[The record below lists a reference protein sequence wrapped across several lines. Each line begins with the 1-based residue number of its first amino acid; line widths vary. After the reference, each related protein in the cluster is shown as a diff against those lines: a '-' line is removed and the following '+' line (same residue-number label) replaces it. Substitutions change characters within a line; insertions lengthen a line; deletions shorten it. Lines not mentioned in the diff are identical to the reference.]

1 MKRNAGCIILALALP
16 GVLSTVF
23 LLRARAQ
30 QDSGNQHGHQAHDK
44 SMHEDHSGDEHD
56 ETGHHEHGHEAHE
69 GGVVRLNE
77 DQLSSLK
84 LEHVRP
90 RTGALETVIELPGE
104 VQWNTDRIAHVTPR
118 VAGIVAQVDKT
129 LGDRVSSGDG
139 LCVLDSREIGDA
151 KMEYLADRAR
161 FDVAQ
166 ADFARAGTVHDNT
179 KKILA
184 ILDNEPTL
192 GTALTGAHDLP
203 VGANKNKLLTTYTRM
218 KVDAT
223 NVQRVQDLFAAK
235 IASERELMEARGDYE
250 VARADYIS
258 TREEI
263 AFDLELAFLRA
274 QKDFQVA
281 RTEMRNAERALHLL
295 GLTNEQTQQIAL
307 HGEDIDE
314 DISRAALFS
323 PITGIIVDRH
333 LTRGELVGTTT
344 KLYTIADLSD
354 VWVMGRVYE
363 RDIRFLAVGQ
373 KAIIRLDSFP
383 DETFEGT
390 INYIGSELAPATR
403 TVEARVA
410 LPNPQRRFRP
420 GMFGTV
426 SIFCESGHAAASATD
441 ALVVPLSCV
450 QRLPNGHAVFR
461 LVERGRYEVVPV
473 HVVAQNQRFAQVLG
487 ALAPDDQLASG
498 DTFILKSLAQREAMG
513 GGHSH

>member
-1 MKRNAGCIILALALP
+1 MVKRNAGCIIFALALP
-16 GVLSTVF
+16 GVFSVVF
-23 LLRARAQ
+23 LQGANAQ
-30 QDSGNQHGHQAHDK
+30 QNAGNQHEHEAHDEPA
-44 SMHEDHSGDEHD
+44 HEDHQGEEHD
-56 ETGHHEHGHEAHE
+56 EHGHDAHE
-69 GGVVRLNE
+69 KGVVHLND

-118 VAGIVAQVDKT
+118 VSGIVAQVEKT
-129 LGDRVSSGDG
+129 LGDRVAAGDR

-151 KMEYLADRAR
+151 KMEYLTDRAR
-161 FDVAQ
+161 FDVAE

-179 KKILA
+179 KKLLA

-192 GTALTGAHDLP
+192 GAALTGAHDLP
-203 VGANKNKLLTTYTRM
+203 VGENKNKLLTAYTRM

-223 NVQRVQDLFAAK
+223 NLQRVQDLFAAK
-235 IASERELMEARGDYE
+235 IASDRELMEARGDYE

-307 HGEDIDE
+307 HGEEIDE

-323 PITGIIVDRH
+323 PITGIVVDRH
-333 LTRGELVGTTT
+333 LTRGELVDTTT

-373 KAIIRLDSFP
+373 KASIRLDSFP

-390 INYIGSELAPATR
+390 INYIGSELDPATR
-403 TVEARVA
+403 TVEARVV

-426 SIFCESGHAAASATD
+426 SIFSESERADSSATP

-461 LVERGRYEVVPV
+461 FVTRGRYEVVPV
-473 HVVAQNQRFAQVLG
+473 HVVAQNHQFAQVLG
-487 ALAPDDQLASG
+487 ELAPDDQLASG
-498 DTFILKSLAQREAMG
+498 DTFILKSQAQREAMG